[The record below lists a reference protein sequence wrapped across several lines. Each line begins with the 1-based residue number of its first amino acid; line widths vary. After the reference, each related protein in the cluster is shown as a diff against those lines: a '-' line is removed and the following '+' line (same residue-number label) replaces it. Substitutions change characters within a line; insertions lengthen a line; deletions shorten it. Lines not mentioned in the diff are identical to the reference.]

1 MFDWGN
7 VGVLLSGIQKFFIDE
22 PDEVND
28 ASGLMEKLDFTG
40 RRGKKQKKNSI
51 LYSL

>member
-1 MFDWGN
+1 M
-7 VGVLLSGIQKFFIDE
+7 LSGIQKFFIDG

-40 RRGKKQKKNSI
+40 RRGRNKKFNFVFFIKFDFIGS
-51 LYSL
+51 